1 MHFFKSLN
9 IKKLKVIELLE
20 PILEKYCKD
29 NFQNS
34 SDVFVKLLEYKK
46 LLLDANQNMNL
57 IGKSTIDD
65 FDQRHIIDCIQIIKH
80 MPDKKKQVM
89 DIGTG
94 AGLPG
99 VLLAILGYQNLHLV
113 EKSPKKSAFLEI
125 CKAHLGL
132 NFKIHTKPIAEI
144 SGVNIDYITARA
156 FAPIEK
162 IITATKKI
170 IHTKTI
176 YILLKG
182 KSYLSE
188 LNLINPQKYSW
199 QNYPSI
205 TSDESKIIV
214 LGIK

>member
-1 MHFFKSLN
+1 MNLQ
-9 IKKLKVIELLE
+9 
-20 PILEKYCKD
+20 
-29 NFQNS
+29 NFCNKNFN
-34 SDVFVKLLEYKK
+34 DPNKTFTMFMEYKK
-46 LLLDANQNMNL
+46 ILLNENHKMNL

-99 VLLAILGYQNLHLV
+99 VLLSILGYQNLHLV
-113 EKSPKKSAFLEI
+113 EKSPKKSAFLET
-125 CKAHLGL
+125 CKAQLGL
-132 NFKIHTKPIAEI
+132 NYKIHTKPVAEI

-170 IHTKTI
+170 IHKKTI

-188 LNLINPQKYSW
+188 LNLINPQKYRW

-205 TSDESKIIV
+205 TSEESKIIV

>member
-1 MHFFKSLN
+1 MNLENFCNENFNDPKNVFKMLM
-9 IKKLKVIELLE
+9 
-20 PILEKYCKD
+20 
-29 NFQNS
+29 
-34 SDVFVKLLEYKK
+34 EYKK
-46 LLLDANQNMNL
+46 ILLNENHKMNL

-99 VLLAILGYQNLHLV
+99 VLLSILGYHNLHLV
-113 EKSPKKSAFLEI
+113 EKSPKKSAFLET

-132 NFKIHTKPIAEI
+132 NYKIHTKPIAEI
-144 SGVNIDYITARA
+144 SGVNIDYVTARA

-205 TSDESKIIV
+205 TSGESKIIV

>member
-1 MHFFKSLN
+1 MNLENFCNENFNDPKSVFKML
-9 IKKLKVIELLE
+9 V
-20 PILEKYCKD
+20 
-29 NFQNS
+29 
-34 SDVFVKLLEYKK
+34 EYKK
-46 LLLDANQNMNL
+46 ILLNENHKMNL

-99 VLLAILGYQNLHLV
+99 VLLSILGYQNLHLV

-132 NFKIHTKPIAEI
+132 NYKIHTKPIAEI

-170 IHTKTI
+170 IHKKTI
-176 YILLKG
+176 YVLLKG

-199 QNYPSI
+199 KNYPSI
-205 TSDESKIIV
+205 TSEESKIIV

>member
-1 MHFFKSLN
+1 MDLENFCNENFNDPKNVFKMLM
-9 IKKLKVIELLE
+9 
-20 PILEKYCKD
+20 
-29 NFQNS
+29 
-34 SDVFVKLLEYKK
+34 EYKK
-46 LLLDANQNMNL
+46 ILLNENHKMNL

-99 VLLAILGYQNLHLV
+99 VLLSILGYQNLHLV

-132 NFKIHTKPIAEI
+132 NYKIHTKPIAEI
-144 SGVNIDYITARA
+144 SEVNIDYITARA

-162 IITATKKI
+162 IITATKEI
-170 IHTKTI
+170 IHKKTI
-176 YILLKG
+176 YVLLKG

-199 QNYPSI
+199 KNYPSI
-205 TSDESKIIV
+205 TSEESKIIV

>member
-1 MHFFKSLN
+1 MN
-9 IKKLKVIELLE
+9 LE
-20 PILEKYCKD
+20 
-29 NFQNS
+29 NFCNENFN
-34 SDVFVKLLEYKK
+34 DPKNVFNTLMEYKK
-46 LLLDANQNMNL
+46 ILLNENHKMNL

-99 VLLAILGYQNLHLV
+99 VLLSILGYQNLHLV

-125 CKAHLGL
+125 CKTHLGL
-132 NFKIHTKPIAEI
+132 NYKIHTKPIAEI

-170 IHTKTI
+170 IHKKTI
-176 YILLKG
+176 YVLLKG

-199 QNYPSI
+199 KNYPSI
-205 TSDESKIIV
+205 TSEESKIIV

>member
-1 MHFFKSLN
+1 MNLENFCNENFNEPKNVFKMLM
-9 IKKLKVIELLE
+9 
-20 PILEKYCKD
+20 
-29 NFQNS
+29 
-34 SDVFVKLLEYKK
+34 EYKK
-46 LLLDANQNMNL
+46 ILLNENHKMNL

-65 FDQRHIIDCIQIIKH
+65 FDRRHIIDCIQIIKH

-99 VLLAILGYQNLHLV
+99 VLLSILGYQNLHLV

-132 NFKIHTKPIAEI
+132 NYKVHTKPIVEI

-205 TSDESKIIV
+205 TSEESKIIV

>member
-1 MHFFKSLN
+1 MNLENFCNENFN
-9 IKKLKVIELLE
+9 DPKKIFTMLM
-20 PILEKYCKD
+20 
-29 NFQNS
+29 
-34 SDVFVKLLEYKK
+34 EYKK
-46 LLLDANQNMNL
+46 ILLNENHKMNL
-57 IGKSTIDD
+57 IGKSTVDE

-99 VLLAILGYQNLHLV
+99 VLLSILGYQNLHLV
-113 EKSPKKSAFLEI
+113 EKSPKKSAFLET
-125 CKAHLGL
+125 CKLHLGL
-132 NFKIHTKPIAEI
+132 NYKIHTKPIAEI
-144 SGVNIDYITARA
+144 SDVNIDYITARA

-170 IHTKTI
+170 IHKKTI

-188 LNLINPQKYSW
+188 LNFINPQKYSW

-214 LGIK
+214 LGVK

>member
-1 MHFFKSLN
+1 MNLENFCNENFN
-9 IKKLKVIELLE
+9 DPKKIFTMLM
-20 PILEKYCKD
+20 
-29 NFQNS
+29 
-34 SDVFVKLLEYKK
+34 EYKK
-46 LLLDANQNMNL
+46 ILLNENHKMNL

-99 VLLAILGYQNLHLV
+99 VLLSILGYQNLHLV

-132 NFKIHTKPIAEI
+132 NYKIHTKPIAEI

-170 IHTKTI
+170 IHKKTI

-182 KSYLSE
+182 KSYISE
-188 LNLINPQKYSW
+188 LNLVNPQKYSW
-199 QNYPSI
+199 KNYPSI
-205 TSDESKIIV
+205 TSEESKIIV

>member
-1 MHFFKSLN
+1 MN
-9 IKKLKVIELLE
+9 LE
-20 PILEKYCKD
+20 
-29 NFQNS
+29 NFCNENFN
-34 SDVFVKLLEYKK
+34 DPKNVFNTLMEYKK
-46 LLLDANQNMNL
+46 ILLNENHKMNL

-99 VLLAILGYQNLHLV
+99 VLLSILGYQNLHLV

-132 NFKIHTKPIAEI
+132 NYKIHTKPIADI
-144 SGVNIDYITARA
+144 SGINIDYITARA

-170 IHTKTI
+170 IHKKTI
-176 YILLKG
+176 YVLLKG

-199 QNYPSI
+199 KNYPSI
-205 TSDESKIIV
+205 TSEESKIIV

>member
-1 MHFFKSLN
+1 MN
-9 IKKLKVIELLE
+9 LE
-20 PILEKYCKD
+20 
-29 NFQNS
+29 NFCNENFN
-34 SDVFVKLLEYKK
+34 DPNKIFAMLMEYKK
-46 LLLDANQNMNL
+46 ILLNENHKMNL

-99 VLLAILGYQNLHLV
+99 VLLSILGYQNLHLV
-113 EKSPKKSAFLEI
+113 EKSPKKSAFLET

-132 NFKIHTKPIAEI
+132 NYKIHTKPIAEI

-205 TSDESKIIV
+205 TSEESKIIV

>member
-1 MHFFKSLN
+1 MN
-9 IKKLKVIELLE
+9 LE
-20 PILEKYCKD
+20 
-29 NFQNS
+29 NFCNENFN
-34 SDVFVKLLEYKK
+34 DPKNVFNTLMEYKK
-46 LLLDANQNMNL
+46 ILLNDNHKMNL

-80 MPDKKKQVM
+80 MPDRKKQVM

-99 VLLAILGYQNLHLV
+99 VLLSILGYQNLHLV

-132 NFKIHTKPIAEI
+132 NYKIHTKPIAEM

-205 TSDESKIIV
+205 TSEESKIIV

>member
-1 MHFFKSLN
+1 MN
-9 IKKLKVIELLE
+9 LE
-20 PILEKYCKD
+20 NFCND
-29 NFQNS
+29 NFN
-34 SDVFVKLLEYKK
+34 DPKNVFKMLMEYKK
-46 LLLDANQNMNL
+46 ILLNENHKMNL

-99 VLLAILGYQNLHLV
+99 VLLSILGYQNLHLV
-113 EKSPKKSAFLEI
+113 EKSPKKSAFLET

-132 NFKIHTKPIAEI
+132 NYRIHTKPIAEI

-205 TSDESKIIV
+205 TSEESKIIV

>member
-1 MHFFKSLN
+1 MN
-9 IKKLKVIELLE
+9 LE
-20 PILEKYCKD
+20 
-29 NFQNS
+29 NFCNENFN
-34 SDVFVKLLEYKK
+34 DPKNVFNTLMEYKK
-46 LLLDANQNMNL
+46 ILLNENHKMNL

-99 VLLAILGYQNLHLV
+99 VLLSILGYQNLHLV

-132 NFKIHTKPIAEI
+132 NYKIHTKPIAEI

-162 IITATKKI
+162 IITATKEI
-170 IHTKTI
+170 IHKKTI
-176 YILLKG
+176 YVLLKG

-199 QNYPSI
+199 KNYPSI
-205 TSDESKIIV
+205 TSEESKIIV

>member
-1 MHFFKSLN
+1 MNLENFCNENFNDPKNVFKMLM
-9 IKKLKVIELLE
+9 
-20 PILEKYCKD
+20 
-29 NFQNS
+29 
-34 SDVFVKLLEYKK
+34 EYKK
-46 LLLDANQNMNL
+46 ILLNENHKMNL

-99 VLLAILGYQNLHLV
+99 VLLSILGYQNLHLV
-113 EKSPKKSAFLEI
+113 EKSPKKSAFLET

-132 NFKIHTKPIAEI
+132 NYRIHTKPIAEI

-162 IITATKKI
+162 IITATKEI
-170 IHTKTI
+170 IHKKTI
-176 YILLKG
+176 YVLLKG

-199 QNYPSI
+199 KNYPSI
-205 TSDESKIIV
+205 TSEESKIIV
-214 LGIK
+214 LGIN

>member
-1 MHFFKSLN
+1 MNLENFCNENFNDPKNVFKMLM
-9 IKKLKVIELLE
+9 
-20 PILEKYCKD
+20 
-29 NFQNS
+29 
-34 SDVFVKLLEYKK
+34 EYKK
-46 LLLDANQNMNL
+46 ILLNENHKMNL

-80 MPDKKKQVM
+80 MPDKRKQVM

-99 VLLAILGYQNLHLV
+99 VLLSILGYQNLHLV

-132 NFKIHTKPIAEI
+132 NYKIHTKPIAEI
-144 SGVNIDYITARA
+144 AGVNIDYITARA

-162 IITATKKI
+162 IIIATKKI

-199 QNYPSI
+199 KNYPSI
-205 TSDESKIIV
+205 TSEESKIIV

>member
-1 MHFFKSLN
+1 MN
-9 IKKLKVIELLE
+9 LE
-20 PILEKYCKD
+20 
-29 NFQNS
+29 NFCNENFN
-34 SDVFVKLLEYKK
+34 DPKNVFNTLMEYKK
-46 LLLDANQNMNL
+46 ILLNENHKMNL

-99 VLLAILGYQNLHLV
+99 VLLSILGYQNLHLV

-125 CKAHLGL
+125 CKTHLGL
-132 NFKIHTKPIAEI
+132 NYKIHTKPIIEI

-170 IHTKTI
+170 IHKKTI
-176 YILLKG
+176 YVLLKG

-199 QNYPSI
+199 KNYPSI
-205 TSDESKIIV
+205 TSEESKIIV

>member
-1 MHFFKSLN
+1 MNLENFCNENFNDSKNVFKMLM
-9 IKKLKVIELLE
+9 
-20 PILEKYCKD
+20 
-29 NFQNS
+29 
-34 SDVFVKLLEYKK
+34 EYKK
-46 LLLDANQNMNL
+46 ILLNENHKMNL

-99 VLLAILGYQNLHLV
+99 VLLSILGYQNLHLV

-132 NFKIHTKPIAEI
+132 NYKIHTKPIAEI

-170 IHTKTI
+170 IHKKTI
-176 YILLKG
+176 YVLLKG

-205 TSDESKIIV
+205 TSEESKIIV

>member
-1 MHFFKSLN
+1 MNLQNFCNENFN
-9 IKKLKVIELLE
+9 DPKKIFTMLM
-20 PILEKYCKD
+20 
-29 NFQNS
+29 
-34 SDVFVKLLEYKK
+34 EYKK
-46 LLLDANQNMNL
+46 ILLNENHKMNL

-99 VLLAILGYQNLHLV
+99 VLLSILGYQNLHLV
-113 EKSPKKSAFLEI
+113 EKSPKKSAFLET

-132 NFKIHTKPIAEI
+132 NYKIHTKPIIEI

-156 FAPIEK
+156 FAPNEK

-205 TSDESKIIV
+205 TSEESKIIV

>member
-1 MHFFKSLN
+1 MNLENFCNENFNDPKNVFKMLM
-9 IKKLKVIELLE
+9 
-20 PILEKYCKD
+20 
-29 NFQNS
+29 
-34 SDVFVKLLEYKK
+34 EYKK
-46 LLLDANQNMNL
+46 ILLNENHNMNL

-99 VLLAILGYQNLHLV
+99 VLLSILGYQNLHLV

-125 CKAHLGL
+125 CKTHLGL
-132 NFKIHTKPIAEI
+132 NYKIHTKPIIEI

-170 IHTKTI
+170 IHKKTI
-176 YILLKG
+176 YVLLKG

-199 QNYPSI
+199 KNYPSI
-205 TSDESKIIV
+205 TSEESKIIV

>member
-1 MHFFKSLN
+1 MNLENFCNENLN
-9 IKKLKVIELLE
+9 DPKNVYKTLM
-20 PILEKYCKD
+20 
-29 NFQNS
+29 
-34 SDVFVKLLEYKK
+34 EYKK
-46 LLLDANQNMNL
+46 ILLNENHKMNL

-99 VLLAILGYQNLHLV
+99 VLLSILGYQNLHLV
-113 EKSPKKSAFLEI
+113 EKSPKKSAFLET

-132 NFKIHTKPIAEI
+132 NYKIHTKPIAEI

-170 IHTKTI
+170 IHKKTI

-199 QNYPSI
+199 KNYPSI
-205 TSDESKIIV
+205 TSEESKIIV

>member
-1 MHFFKSLN
+1 MNLQ
-9 IKKLKVIELLE
+9 
-20 PILEKYCKD
+20 
-29 NFQNS
+29 NFCNENFN
-34 SDVFVKLLEYKK
+34 DPKNVFSTLMEYKK
-46 LLLDANQNMNL
+46 ILLNENHKMNL

-99 VLLAILGYQNLHLV
+99 VLLSILGYQNLHLV

-132 NFKIHTKPIAEI
+132 NYKIHTKPIAEI

-170 IHTKTI
+170 IHKKTI
-176 YILLKG
+176 YVLLKG

-199 QNYPSI
+199 KNYPSI
-205 TSDESKIIV
+205 TSEESKIIV

>member
-1 MHFFKSLN
+1 MNLENFCNENFNDPKNVFKMLM
-9 IKKLKVIELLE
+9 
-20 PILEKYCKD
+20 
-29 NFQNS
+29 
-34 SDVFVKLLEYKK
+34 EYKK
-46 LLLDANQNMNL
+46 ILLNENHKMNL

-80 MPDKKKQVM
+80 MPDRKKQVM

-99 VLLAILGYQNLHLV
+99 VLLSILGYQNLHLV
-113 EKSPKKSAFLEI
+113 EKSPKKSAFLET

-132 NFKIHTKPIAEI
+132 NYKIHTKPIAEI

-170 IHTKTI
+170 IHKKTI
-176 YILLKG
+176 YVLLKG

-199 QNYPSI
+199 KNYPSI
-205 TSDESKIIV
+205 TSEESKIIV

>member
-1 MHFFKSLN
+1 MN
-9 IKKLKVIELLE
+9 LE
-20 PILEKYCKD
+20 
-29 NFQNS
+29 NFCNENFN
-34 SDVFVKLLEYKK
+34 DPKNVFNTLMEYKK
-46 LLLDANQNMNL
+46 ILLNENHKMNL

-99 VLLAILGYQNLHLV
+99 VLLSILGYQNLHLV

-132 NFKIHTKPIAEI
+132 NYKVHTKPIVEI

-170 IHTKTI
+170 IHKKTI
-176 YILLKG
+176 YVLLKG

-199 QNYPSI
+199 KNYPSI
-205 TSDESKIIV
+205 TSEESKIIV

>member
-1 MHFFKSLN
+1 MN
-9 IKKLKVIELLE
+9 LE
-20 PILEKYCKD
+20 
-29 NFQNS
+29 NFCNENFN
-34 SDVFVKLLEYKK
+34 DPKNVFNTLMEYKK
-46 LLLDANQNMNL
+46 ILLNENHKMNL

-99 VLLAILGYQNLHLV
+99 VLLSILGYQNLHLV

-132 NFKIHTKPIAEI
+132 NYKIHTKPIAEI

-170 IHTKTI
+170 IHKKTI
-176 YILLKG
+176 YVLLKG

-199 QNYPSI
+199 KNYPSI
-205 TSDESKIIV
+205 TSEESKIIV

>member
-1 MHFFKSLN
+1 MNLQ
-9 IKKLKVIELLE
+9 
-20 PILEKYCKD
+20 
-29 NFQNS
+29 NFCNENFNDPNQI
-34 SDVFVKLLEYKK
+34 FTMLMEYKK
-46 LLLDANQNMNL
+46 ILLNENHKMNL

-99 VLLAILGYQNLHLV
+99 VLLSILGYQNLHLV
-113 EKSPKKSAFLEI
+113 EKSPKKSAFLET

-132 NFKIHTKPIAEI
+132 NYKIHTKSIAEI

-199 QNYPSI
+199 KNYPSI
-205 TSDESKIIV
+205 TSEESKIIV

>member
-1 MHFFKSLN
+1 MNLQ
-9 IKKLKVIELLE
+9 
-20 PILEKYCKD
+20 
-29 NFQNS
+29 NFCNKNFN
-34 SDVFVKLLEYKK
+34 DPNKTFTMFMEYKK
-46 LLLDANQNMNL
+46 ILLNENHKMNL

-99 VLLAILGYQNLHLV
+99 VLLSILGYQNLHLV

-132 NFKIHTKPIAEI
+132 NYKIHTKPIAEI
-144 SGVNIDYITARA
+144 SEVNIDYITARA

-162 IITATKKI
+162 IITATKEI
-170 IHTKTI
+170 IHKKTI
-176 YILLKG
+176 YVLLKG

-199 QNYPSI
+199 KNYPSI
-205 TSDESKIIV
+205 TSEESKIIV

>member
-1 MHFFKSLN
+1 MNLENFCNENFNDSKNVFKMLM
-9 IKKLKVIELLE
+9 
-20 PILEKYCKD
+20 
-29 NFQNS
+29 
-34 SDVFVKLLEYKK
+34 EYKK
-46 LLLDANQNMNL
+46 ILLNENHKMNL

-99 VLLAILGYQNLHLV
+99 VLLSILGYQNLHLV

-132 NFKIHTKPIAEI
+132 NYKIHTKPIAEI

-162 IITATKKI
+162 IITATKEI
-170 IHTKTI
+170 IHKKTI
-176 YILLKG
+176 YVLLKG

-199 QNYPSI
+199 KNYPSI
-205 TSDESKIIV
+205 TSEESKIIV

>member
-1 MHFFKSLN
+1 MHYFKLLN
-9 IKKLKVIELLE
+9 IKKLKAIELLE
-20 PILEKYCKD
+20 PVLEKYCKE

-34 SDVFVKLLEYKK
+34 SDIYTKLLEYKK
-46 LLLDANQNMNL
+46 LLLDANLNMNL

-99 VLLAILGYQNLHLV
+99 VLLSILGYQNLHLV
-113 EKSPKKSAFLEI
+113 EKSPKKSAFLET

-132 NFKIHTKPIAEI
+132 NYKIHTTPIAEI

-162 IITATKKI
+162 IIIATKKI
-170 IHTKTI
+170 IHKKTI

-188 LNLINPQKYSW
+188 LNLINSQKYSW

-205 TSDESKIIV
+205 TSEDSKIIV

>member
-1 MHFFKSLN
+1 MNLENFCNENFNDPKNVFKTLM
-9 IKKLKVIELLE
+9 
-20 PILEKYCKD
+20 
-29 NFQNS
+29 
-34 SDVFVKLLEYKK
+34 EYKK
-46 LLLDANQNMNL
+46 ILLNENHKMNL

-80 MPDKKKQVM
+80 MPDKKRQVM

-99 VLLAILGYQNLHLV
+99 VLLSILGYQNLHLV

-132 NFKIHTKPIAEI
+132 NYKIHTKPIAEI

-170 IHTKTI
+170 IHKKTI
-176 YILLKG
+176 YVLLKG

-199 QNYPSI
+199 KNYPSI
-205 TSDESKIIV
+205 TSEESKIIV

>member
-1 MHFFKSLN
+1 MNLQ
-9 IKKLKVIELLE
+9 
-20 PILEKYCKD
+20 
-29 NFQNS
+29 NFCNENFN
-34 SDVFVKLLEYKK
+34 DPKNVFNTLMEYKK
-46 LLLDANQNMNL
+46 ILLNENHKMNL

-99 VLLAILGYQNLHLV
+99 VLLSILGYQNLHLV

-132 NFKIHTKPIAEI
+132 NYKIHTKPIAEI

-170 IHTKTI
+170 IHKKTI
-176 YILLKG
+176 YVLLKG

-199 QNYPSI
+199 KNYPSI
-205 TSDESKIIV
+205 TSEESKIIV